1 MTLVAFTTVTP
12 NQDKLHSL
20 LNITYSS
27 PYTNMILAYIKNE
40 LKMKH
45 NEEHITCEKYGR
57 NGDSVVFRNIGT
69 TYVEM
74 FYD

>member
-1 MTLVAFTTVTP
+1 
-12 NQDKLHSL
+12 
-20 LNITYSS
+20 
-27 PYTNMILAYIKNE
+27 MILAYIKNE